1 MPSAHNFSVTLDNPP
16 LCEQNETTYFISR
29 LTVVFHDISTM
40 DARKNVSSRAI
51 RFSAVVLIVGLMVL
65 VPVADAATLIIS
77 GTITRTLSTLEN
89 MQEDIRAT
97 VTDIFNSFD
106 NVASERAFVDEF
118 VSDEVVVKYKNDRA
132 PFRTLKVP
140 VGQAL
145 AHARAL
151 SSRAN
156 VEYAEPNYIAHALW
170 APNDPYYSLQWHLD
184 NPVHGGI
191 EAEDA
196 WQALGAPGTPGQG
209 AIVAVVDTG
218 IAYENFKKG
227 ARRYYRAPDLAATCF
242 VSGKDFIE
250 NDLHPND
257 DNSHGTHV
265 AGTIAQNT
273 NNGIGTAGIAF
284 KTCLMPVKVLDK
296 NGGGTYTAV
305 ANGIRY
311 AADNGADVINL
322 SLGGPASNVLRDAVA
337 YAYNKGV
344 TVIAASGN
352 NNGAVGYPAAYD
364 DYVIAVGAT
373 RYDETR
379 APYSNYGASL
389 DIVAPGG
396 DLGLDQ
402 NGDGY
407 SDGVL
412 QQTFNPNTKRTSDFG
427 YWFFNGTSMA
437 SPHVAAVAA
446 LVIAHGNATTPADV
460 RAALESTADDLGAAG
475 KDDQFGYGI
484 VNAVRALGWSATS
497 TAP

>member
-1 MPSAHNFSVTLDNPP
+1 MSI
-16 LCEQNETTYFISR
+16 FIR
-29 LTVVFHDISTM
+29 
-40 DARKNVSSRAI
+40 SS
-51 RFSAVVLIVGLMVL
+51 SAVRVGGTFVLVGLL
-65 VPVADAATLIIS
+65 ALAPVADAATFFIS
-77 GTITRTLSTLEN
+77 STITRTLEHLEGVR
-89 MQEDIRAT
+89 EDIRVVAAEM
-97 VTDIFNSFD
+97 FD
-106 NVASERAFVDEF
+106 NVAAQTVSVGDFVQ
-118 VSDEVVVKYKNDRA
+118 DEVVVKYKNDSE
-132 PFRTLKVP
+132 PFRVLKVP
-140 VGQAL
+140 TGQAQR
-145 AHARAL
+145 HARAL
-151 SSRAN
+151 SSRADIA
-156 VEYAEPNYIAHALW
+156 YAEPNYVAHAFW
-170 APNDPYYSLQWHLD
+170 APNDTYYGLQWHLD
-184 NPVHGGI
+184 NPTYGGV

-196 WQALGAPGTPGQG
+196 WQALGAPGTPGAG
-209 AIVAVVDTG
+209 AVVAVVDTG

-227 ARRYYRAPDLAATCF
+227 VKRYYQAPDLAATCF
-242 VSGKDFIE
+242 VPGKDFIE

-265 AGTIAQNT
+265 AGTIAQSS
-273 NNGIGTAGIAF
+273 NNGSGVAGLAF

-296 NGGGTYTAV
+296 NGSGSYTAV

-311 AADNGADVINL
+311 AADQGVDVINL

-337 YAYNKGV
+337 YAHGKGV
-344 TVIAASGN
+344 TIVAASGN
-352 NNGAVGYPAAYD
+352 DNGAVGYPAAYD

-412 QQTFNPNTKRTSDFG
+412 QQTFNPNTKRTNAFG

-446 LVIAHGNATTPADV
+446 LVIANGNARTPADV
-460 RAALESTADDLGAAG
+460 RAALESTADDLGTAG
-475 KDDQFGYGI
+475 RDDQFGYGI
-484 VNAVRALGWSATS
+484 VDAVRALGWST
-497 TAP
+497 TTPPAP